1 MNKKAQEEIA
11 HIPSIILIFFS
22 LMLALVV
29 AVVVGNNNLEQK
41 FIALHNNEANIILL
55 NYLRT
60 NEAETGLN
68 VAELIMSSYH
78 NNNYDNLEKL
88 TKNSFNLVYNEK
100 NCPVWILKGQ
110 VNNQNIFDYSS
121 DFSIDRFRPSNNPK
135 SQLLEIF
142 GVRNIDY
149 MSSSMSIPTFN
160 QDKINVILIMGC
172 LR

>member
-41 FIALHNNEANIILL
+41 FIGLRNNEANIILL

-60 NEAETGLN
+60 NEAETGSN

-78 NNNYDNLEKL
+78 NNNYDNLEK
-88 TKNSFNLVYNEK
+88 SHDFNRLIY
-100 NCPVWILKGQ
+100 L
-110 VNNQNIFDYSS
+110 
-121 DFSIDRFRPSNNPK
+121 
-135 SQLLEIF
+135 
-142 GVRNIDY
+142 RN
-149 MSSSMSIPTFN
+149 SSMTWTRKPSEAM
-160 QDKINVILIMGC
+160 KKLI
-172 LR
+172 